1 MVCSQPALA
10 AWKTA
15 GGMPLSRCV
24 RCGFAWFPA
33 SLYSGQSIE
42 AQYLEDTTSPTDYY
56 RMVEPYDLETF
67 SIRMKRIVDGTG
79 LAAGR
84 VLDIGCNVGTFLQA
98 AARVGWTGVGVE
110 PNPRAAEVAEKKG
123 FEVHRGFF
131 DESIAPRM
139 GAFDAVHAGDV
150 IEHLFAPIALLERI
164 RSVLR
169 PGGLVVIVT
178 PDIDSLLGRL
188 LQIKPVEHLVYFTR
202 ESLRRSAGTA
212 GFQNVAVTRW
222 GRRRSIAA
230 MGHST
235 TFSPRARR
243 LVRVLDLPGVRGVV
257 EHALY
262 RLFRDELLLTAR
274 RPAAPA
280 PE

>member
-1 MVCSQPALA
+1 VCSQPALA

-56 RMVEPYDLETF
+56 QMVEPYDLETF

-131 DESIAPRM
+131 DESIAPRL

-188 LQIKPVEHLVYFTR
+188 LQIKPVEHLST
-202 ESLRRSAGTA
+202 SPGSPCAARR
-212 GFQNVAVTRW
+212 
-222 GRRRSIAA
+222 GRRDSR
-230 MGHST
+230 T
-235 TFSPRARR
+235 SP
-243 LVRVLDLPGVRGVV
+243 
-257 EHALY
+257 
-262 RLFRDELLLTAR
+262 
-274 RPAAPA
+274 
-280 PE
+280 